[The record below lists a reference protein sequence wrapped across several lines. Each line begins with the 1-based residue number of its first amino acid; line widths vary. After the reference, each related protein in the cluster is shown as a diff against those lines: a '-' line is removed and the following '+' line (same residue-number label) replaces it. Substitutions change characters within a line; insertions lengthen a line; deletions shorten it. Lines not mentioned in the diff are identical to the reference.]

1 MKKENQVPF
10 CLLRRRRG
18 AVVVQRLKTLPAFYN
33 AVLIGEKTFEVRYND
48 RDYRVGDVLILR
60 EWTGRGYTG
69 ENIVV
74 RVSYILS
81 APEFGTQPGW
91 SVLGFKKG
99 VL

>member
-1 MKKENQVPF
+1 MKKENQVRF
-10 CLLRRRRG
+10 CLRRRRRG
-18 AVVVQRLKTLPAFYN
+18 TVVVHRLKTLPMFYN
-33 AVLIGEKTFEVRYND
+33 AVLIGEKTFEVRFND

-60 EWTGRGYTG
+60 EWTGLNYTG

-81 APEFGTQPGW
+81 DPAFGTQPGW